1 MIDIRQVPHP
11 EAVRRFDTAELRR
24 HFLIEDLFVAGEV
37 RLTYS
42 HIDRLVVGGAMPVS
56 GALELPTPRAVGT
69 DAFLKRR
76 ELGILNVGGAGSVT
90 VGGVRHE
97 LARRECL
104 YVGMGAGEVTFHS
117 ASPEAPAKFYL
128 VSTPA
133 HQTYPTVR
141 LREADANRLELG
153 DPETANVRTI
163 RQYVIPGVCQSC
175 QLVLGFTELK
185 PGSIW
190 NTMPTHTHDR
200 RSEVY
205 LYFDVPDDARVVH
218 LMGEPAE
225 TRHIVM
231 ANEEAVLSPGWSIH
245 SGVGTRAY
253 SFVWA
258 MGGDNQDY
266 TDMDAVAM
274 GDLR

>member
-1 MIDIRQVPHP
+1 M
-11 EAVRRFDTAELRR
+11 
-24 HFLIEDLFVAGEV
+24 
-37 RLTYS
+37 
-42 HIDRLVVGGAMPVS
+42 
-56 GALELPTPRAVGT
+56 
-69 DAFLKRR
+69 
-76 ELGILNVGGAGSVT
+76 
-90 VGGVRHE
+90 
-97 LARRECL
+97 
-104 YVGMGAGEVTFHS
+104 
-117 ASPEAPAKFYL
+117 
-128 VSTPA
+128 
-133 HQTYPTVR
+133 
-141 LREADANRLELG
+141 
-153 DPETANVRTI
+153 RTI